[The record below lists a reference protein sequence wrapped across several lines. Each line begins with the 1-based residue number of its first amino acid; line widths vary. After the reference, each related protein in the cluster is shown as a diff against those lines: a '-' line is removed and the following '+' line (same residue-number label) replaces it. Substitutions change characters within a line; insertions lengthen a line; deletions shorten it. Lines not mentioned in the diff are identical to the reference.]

1 MRTRERSLFNS
12 LTIVIPTYNRAGVLA
27 RALEQYLAQSS
38 SALIHELIVVDDG
51 STDGTESMVREFSGR
66 SDFPIRYLHQPNKG
80 PAAARNLG
88 IREARCDVVLFT
100 DSDIIP
106 AQDLVEQHVEWHQR
120 NPAPTSAVLGYVTW
134 SPEIQA
140 TPFMHWYGEKRMFEF
155 YRLRNKRE
163 VSFRFF
169 YTCNISL
176 KTDFLRACGQFDE
189 DFKSAAY
196 EDSELGFRLSK
207 KGLQL
212 LYNPAAVGYHYQF
225 FSFEDACRKAL
236 SNEAAAQLFFRKEA
250 GQRTLK
256 EIQKRQSRFGFAL
269 LKKFAAELARVLHP
283 ARRLLDSAFPLPG
296 IVYYLFFWASTRP
309 PKCEKGPA

>member
-1 MRTRERSLFNS
+1 
-12 LTIVIPTYNRAGVLA
+12 
-27 RALEQYLAQSS
+27 
-38 SALIHELIVVDDG
+38 
-51 STDGTESMVREFSGR
+51 
-66 SDFPIRYLHQPNKG
+66 
-80 PAAARNLG
+80 
-88 IREARCDVVLFT
+88 
-100 DSDIIP
+100 
-106 AQDLVEQHVEWHQR
+106 
-120 NPAPTSAVLGYVTW
+120 
-134 SPEIQA
+134 
-140 TPFMHWYGEKRMFEF
+140 MHWYGEKRMFEF